1 MSFNRD
7 NKICSGVKATY
18 EDSSVKKG
26 EQIADEIG
34 TEEEA
39 LIIIVSGGEEG
50 HAKFRPCKRG
60 GADNDTSLSPAKREG
75 SKRSEIF

>member
-50 HAKFRPCKRG
+50 HAKF
-60 GADNDTSLSPAKREG
+60 
-75 SKRSEIF
+75 